1 MRLFPAVILSFL
13 GGCIIFDTSPAY
25 QRMLEL
31 TDEDG
36 DGSTLAKGDCND
48 ADPRIF
54 PESPEVCDG
63 LDNDCDYSIDEDG
76 GDLDWC
82 LDEDGDGHGDAST
95 TNHAC
100 LIPADGVATCDDCN
114 DADGAIHPSADER
127 CDGID
132 NNCDSAVDDD
142 GSVDADAWYWDND
155 GDGYGLGDRTT
166 TSCAVPDGYAAS
178 SGDCDDQEPA
188 VNPGMLEACNNGLDD
203 NCDGSAGG
211 CGFAGSEDLEP
222 HGVSGVDGG
231 YVAGPMGT
239 DEGLASQIY
248 IADVTGDSL
257 SDIVLCGSG
266 DMYGERHGGSVHLWY
281 GTPVGYQELSGAGAH
296 LYGPDGLYLAGSSGS
311 VLVSDLD
318 GDGQAEVLIGAS
330 GSASGFSTAGQVL
343 RFEPGQSGTR
353 AVVPSDTWVAGAQ
366 VDEFFGVG
374 LQRADGIV
382 GDGEFLL
389 VGADGNSER
398 ATSAGKLYFV
408 NLHAPDATDAAA
420 TIEGTEAFDYIGT
433 LESPLTDLDGDGF
446 DDLAIGTYNRN
457 GGEGLVTL
465 FHGPLRG
472 DYLLGDGDTTI
483 SEPGTRAFGYSLTTV
498 TDPEGAG
505 TGRLVVGSAGES
517 DGDYDGAVYVL
528 NSSLEGAAVL
538 SDVTQAVLDGEV
550 DRGGAYLR
558 LDRGDLNGDGTD
570 DLLVGDPDLDRD
582 ESLGGV
588 GAVYLLAD
596 PLLLV
601 GTRGIADAAVAR
613 FDGRSVNDHIGA
625 SLAIG
630 DANHDGRNDLLFSGN
645 DVDLGSGPGGAY
657 FLLGEGM

>member
-1 MRLFPAVILSFL
+1 MHPLLMVFLSLL

-36 DGSTLAKGDCND
+36 DGSTLAEGDCND

-63 LDNDCDYSIDEDG
+63 LDNDCDYLVDEDG

-95 TNHAC
+95 TNHSC

-114 DADGAIHPSADER
+114 DTDRAIHPSADER

-142 GSVDADAWYWDND
+142 GSVDADTWYWDND
-155 GDGYGLGDRTT
+155 ADGYGLGDRTT

-231 YVAGPMGT
+231 YVAGPAGT
-239 DEGLASQIY
+239 REDLGGGTY
-248 IADVTGDSL
+248 ITDVSADGL

-266 DMYGERHGGSVHLWY
+266 DMYDEYYGGSVHLWY
-281 GTPVGYQELSGAGAH
+281 GTPVGYQEVSGAGAH
-296 LYGPDGLYLAGSSGS
+296 LYGMAGLGLGYDEGVLATD
-311 VLVSDLD
+311 VN
-318 GDGQAEVLIGAS
+318 GDGQPELLLGAL
-330 GSASGFSTAGQVL
+330 GTGTGFAD
-343 RFEPGQSGTR
+343 PGQILIFDAGLNGTR
-353 AVVPSDTWVAGAQ
+353 EVVPSDTWIVGTMDEEYFGAH
-366 VDEFFGVG
+366 
-374 LQRADGIV
+374 LQRADGLV
-382 GDGEFLL
+382 GDGAYLL
-389 VGADGNSER
+389 AGAVGYSEVADG
-398 ATSAGKLYFV
+398 AGRVYVL
-408 NLHAPDATDAAA
+408 NLSAPDAMSPEV
-420 TIEGTEAFDYIGT
+420 TISGSEVHDYVG
-433 LESPLTDLDGDGF
+433 SRHAPLTDLDGDGF

-472 DYLLGDGDTTI
+472 DYLLDDGDTTI
-483 SEPGTRAFGYSLTTV
+483 SEPGTRAFGDALTTV
-498 TDPEGAG
+498 ADPDGAG
-505 TGRLVVGSAGES
+505 TGRLVVGGAGVL
-517 DGDYDGAVYVL
+517 DGDYNGAVYIL
-528 NSSLEGAAVL
+528 DSSLEGAEVL
-538 SDVTQAVLDGEV
+538 SEVSQAVLNGEV
-550 DRGGAYLR
+550 DGGGSQVR
-558 LDRGDLNGDGTD
+558 LDRGDLNGDGID
-570 DLLVGDPDLDRD
+570 DLLVGAPLFDRD
-582 ESLGGV
+582 ESV
-588 GAVYLLAD
+588 AYSGAVYLLAD
-596 PLLLV
+596 PLSLV
-601 GTRGIADAAVAR
+601 GTRDIAEASDAR
-613 FDGRSVNDHIGA
+613 FYGRSTSDYLGA